1 MSYYK
6 TYRPKTYNIQS
17 TIIYDKEKH
26 QQQISIQIFEKLEEE
41 NVGIVIWDAISWG
54 DKID

>member
-41 NVGIVIWDAISWG
+41 NVGIVI
-54 DKID
+54 